1 MVFIESFTM
10 YLNSQENVANSL
22 NPKFANINAYL
33 KKIEVWLQKLYLLL
47 HISTINQVSFLFKL
61 DDIV

>member
-22 NPKFANINAYL
+22 YPKFENINAYL
-33 KKIEVWLQKLYLLL
+33 KNIEVWLLPQKLYSLLQ
-47 HISTINQVSFLFKL
+47 ISTINQVAS
-61 DDIV
+61 